1 MKQFRKVN
9 YEFREFK
16 GIVLI
21 GETIQDEQEI
31 KNICMKDYL
40 ENLSKEIKIIK
51 EED

>member
-1 MKQFRKVN
+1 MKQFRKVD
-9 YEFREFK
+9 YEFRGFK

-31 KNICMKDYL
+31 K
-40 ENLSKEIKIIK
+40 IIK